1 MLSLQD
7 IQDSV
12 TTGDCI
18 DKNDKIELVSLLMN
32 AHGINII
39 YCKNGSNKE
48 HMKYFNEV
56 KDFEEWI
63 ISGGVEDE

>member
-18 DKNDKIELVSLLMN
+18 DKNDKIKEILLNRELE
-32 AHGINII
+32 G
-39 YCKNGSNKE
+39 
-48 HMKYFNEV
+48 
-56 KDFEEWI
+56 
-63 ISGGVEDE
+63 